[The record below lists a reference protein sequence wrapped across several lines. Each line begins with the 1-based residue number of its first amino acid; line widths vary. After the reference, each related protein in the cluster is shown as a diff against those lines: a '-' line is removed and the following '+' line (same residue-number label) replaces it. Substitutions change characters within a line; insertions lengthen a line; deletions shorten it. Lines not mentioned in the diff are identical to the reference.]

1 MDKMKPKERDAQMKN
16 WFSGMKSGGDSKMSG
31 TVKRIAAMKAKGKK
45 KSKTSMIGKMLDKK
59 EMMDAPRKPFMTK
72 AKKGK
77 K

>member
-45 KSKTSMIGKMLDKK
+45 SKTSKIGEMLEKK
-59 EMMDAPRKPFMTK
+59 EMSNAPRKPFMTK